1 MSRHEVV
8 MHLPAQEIGRRYR
21 DCADAREKTR
31 WQAIW
36 LLARP
41 DRPST
46 TAEAADL
53 LGLSKV
59 WVRKLRRRW
68 NALGPEGL
76 ADGRKANGGRDKLS
90 GEQQAA
96 LYEALQGEPDDGGLW
111 SGPKVARYVADRWG
125 VEVCPQTGWRWL
137 RQLGFRLLVPRPR
150 NPGAATDEQ
159 QRRWL

>member
-1 MSRHEVV
+1 
-8 MHLPAQEIGRRYR
+8 MHMPADELARRYR
-21 DCADAREKTR
+21 GCPDSREKTR

-41 DRPST
+41 EQPLT
-46 TAEAADL
+46 TAEVADL
-53 LGLSKV
+53 LGLSRV
-59 WVRKLRRRW
+59 WVRKVRRRW
-68 NALGPEGL
+68 NASGPQGL
-76 ADGRKANGGRDKLS
+76 SDGRKANGGKDKLS
-90 GEQQAA
+90 YEQQAA

-125 VEVCPQTGWRWL
+125 VEVCPQTAWRWL
-137 RQLGFRLLVPRPR
+137 KQLGFRLLVPRPR